1 MAVTFWPH
9 PMSVI
14 RPDQAPPCSARWS
27 AAIELLTEAGVDEV
41 VVLEF
46 TPEVASWSP
55 EEFVDRVL
63 RPLDPAR
70 IVVGENFR
78 FGFRAAGDPRP
89 AGEAGR
95 RGLRGRCGPLFSD
108 GTQPSSRP

>member
-14 RPDQAPPCSARWS
+14 RPDQAPVLLCSLERRR
-27 AAIELLTEAGVDEV
+27 ELLAEAGVDEV
-41 VVLEF
+41 VVLDF
-46 TPEVASWSP
+46 TPEVAGWSP

-63 RPLDPAR
+63 RPLAPAR

-78 FGFRAAGDPRP
+78 FGFRAAGDPDLLAKLGRGSSWSTRCRCSPTAPSPVPRP
-89 AGEAGR
+89 
-95 RGLRGRCGPLFSD
+95 
-108 GTQPSSRP
+108 